1 MISRAMSKAVKQAGK
16 QQQANT
22 RGLSGN
28 RNSQGDFMPEID
40 NPKVWHE
47 FDQKGPTL
55 VEMGSIEGMSKDDLS
70 ALLST
75 LKEEQSNLI
84 KEMDSPEDFGGF
96 EHSGGFE
103 QLSKVEQ
110 AIEDVQKALDVEG
123 VAPTSDA
130 EGTRFDGYYFK
141 RSPDAIDKEAEALR

>member
-28 RNSQGDFMPEID
+28 RNAQGDFMTGE

-47 FDQKGPTL
+47 FDQEGPTL

-84 KEMDSPEDFGGF
+84 KEMASPEDFGGF
-96 EHSGGFE
+96 ELFGGFE

-123 VAPTSDA
+123 VTPTPDA